1 MALDKRIK
9 SGAEKRKPYRKGKAV
24 SASCR
29 NNGSCAYCRSNRTVK
44 NQKLE
49 AKAKEELKESN
60 Q

>member
-24 SASCR
+24 SVHCR
-29 NNGSCAYCRSNRTVK
+29 NHGSCEYCRSNRTVK

-49 AKAKEELKESN
+49 LKAKEEMKELN
-60 Q
+60 